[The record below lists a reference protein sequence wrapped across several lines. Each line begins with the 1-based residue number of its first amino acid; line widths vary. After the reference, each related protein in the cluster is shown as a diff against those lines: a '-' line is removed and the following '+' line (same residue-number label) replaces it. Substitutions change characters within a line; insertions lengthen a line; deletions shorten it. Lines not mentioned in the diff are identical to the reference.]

1 MSMKDAVLSA
11 DLDDLQARLHCAI
24 ELVRV
29 VHTALADSVSV
40 PVAADF
46 DGLYA
51 AYCLLESLDREFAEK
66 IDAVCKQKIE
76 AWARRECA
84 SS

>member
-1 MSMKDAVLSA
+1 MSMKNAVLSA
-11 DLDDLQARLHCAI
+11 DLDELQVRLHCAI

-29 VHTALADSVSV
+29 VHTALADSTFA
-40 PVAADF
+40 PTAADL

-66 IDAVCKQKIE
+66 IDGGV
-76 AWARRECA
+76 
-84 SS
+84 